1 MEDISL
7 HMRCLPGHMKAAFM
21 PTIVNF
27 PTIVQEALAVFG
39 DVFETEAARRHFA
52 EYLTGLIVA
61 ERKTVSGIN
70 REFALTTDQ
79 ACLNR
84 WLTEV
89 EWNVAVLND
98 RRLAWLQQAPQTRY
112 SPRGVIAIDNTLVD
126 HEGKLIEDVG
136 WFWDHANE
144 RHIIAH
150 DYLISNYVC
159 TSGAHYPIEWR
170 RFKKRD
176 ACTAEAFK
184 DHTALCIELL
194 DDVVQRA
201 IPGDFTFDSY
211 CTSTKVLNHIQSKQ
225 RAYVGDLKLNR
236 KVVYMGRE
244 QKLQDVARQ
253 IPWEAKKPV
262 RMGSTR
268 YWYFSKQ
275 MRLPEVT
282 HPVRI
287 VLFWRERDDQ
297 EASKA
302 LVSNRLGW
310 EVIRIV
316 LVYRHRWT
324 GTETFH
330 RDGKQ
335 QLGLGDCQVRSGEGQ
350 TRHVYLVSTAYRLL
364 MRSLGQSRVQD
375 WARRTLTPIGEACR
389 AVKAETLER
398 VVDWIVEKLPVE
410 HWSVPEI
417 KASLAQS

>member
-1 MEDISL
+1 
-7 HMRCLPGHMKAAFM
+7 MKAAFM
-21 PTIVNF
+21 PTIVDF

-39 DVFETEAARRHFA
+39 NVFETEAARRHFA
-52 EYLTGLIVA
+52 EYLTGLMVA

-79 ACLNR
+79 SCLNR

-89 EWNVAVLND
+89 QWDVQTLND
-98 RRLAWLQQAPQTRY
+98 RRLAWLQQVPQTRY
-112 SPRGVIAIDNTLVD
+112 SSRGVIAIDNTLVD

-136 WFWDHANE
+136 WFWDHADE
-144 RHIIAH
+144 RHVIAH

-159 TSGAHYPIEWR
+159 PSGAHYPIEWR

-176 ACTAEAFK
+176 ACPEGTFQ
-184 DHTALCIELL
+184 DHTALCIELI
-194 DDVVQRA
+194 DDAVQRA

-211 CTSTKVLNHIQSKQ
+211 FTSTKVLNYIQSKQ

-236 KVVYMGRE
+236 KVVYAGRE
-244 QKLQDVARQ
+244 QKLQEVAQQ

-262 RMGSTR
+262 RMGSRR

-275 MRLPEVT
+275 MRIPDVT

-287 VLFWRERDDQ
+287 VLFWRERDDA

-350 TRHVYLVSTAYRLL
+350 TRHVYLVSTAYSLL
-364 MRSLGQSRVQD
+364 MRSLQQVRPQH
-375 WARRTLTPIGEACR
+375 WARRTLTTIGEACR

-398 VVDWIVEKLPVE
+398 VIDWIVEKLTVE
-410 HWSVPEI
+410 HWAVPEI
-417 KASLAQS
+417 KAVLV

>member
-1 MEDISL
+1 
-7 HMRCLPGHMKAAFM
+7 M
-21 PTIVNF
+21 PAIVDF
-27 PTIVQEALAVFG
+27 PTIVQEALALFG
-39 DVFETEAARRHFA
+39 DLFDTEPARRHFA

-61 ERKTVSGIN
+61 ENKTISGIN

-79 ACLNR
+79 SCLNR

-89 EWNVAVLND
+89 QWDVTALND

-112 SPRGVIAIDNTLVD
+112 SVRGVIAIDNTLVD
-126 HEGKLIEDVG
+126 HAGKLIEDVG
-136 WFWDHANE
+136 WFWDHADQ
-144 RHIIAH
+144 RHVIAH
-150 DYLISNYVC
+150 DYMISNYVC
-159 TSGAHYPIEWR
+159 PSKAHYPIEWR

-176 ACTAEAFK
+176 SCPAKDFK
-184 DHTALCIELL
+184 DHTELCIELI
-194 DDVVQRA
+194 DDAVQRE

-211 CTSTKVLNHIQSKQ
+211 FTSAKVLNHLQSKQ

-236 KVVYMGRE
+236 KVVYVGQE

-253 IPWEAKKPV
+253 IPWAAKKPIRV
-262 RMGSTR
+262 GTR
-268 YWYFSKQ
+268 QYWYFSKQ
-275 MRLPEVT
+275 MRIPDVG

-297 EASKA
+297 DASKA

-350 TRHVYLVSTAYRLL
+350 TRHVYLVSAAYSLL
-364 MRSLGQSRVQD
+364 MRSLQQSRAQD
-375 WARRTLTPIGEACR
+375 WARRTLTTIGEACR

-398 VVDWIVEKLPVE
+398 MIDWIVDKLTVD
-410 HWSVPEI
+410 HWSNTDI
-417 KASLAQS
+417 KDVLVYS

>member
-1 MEDISL
+1 
-7 HMRCLPGHMKAAFM
+7 M
-21 PTIVNF
+21 PAIVDF
-27 PTIVQEALAVFG
+27 PTVVQEALVIFG
-39 DVFETEAARRHFA
+39 DLFDTEPARRHFA
-52 EYLTGLIVA
+52 EYLTGLMVA
-61 ERKTVSGIN
+61 ENKTVSGIN

-79 ACLNR
+79 SCFNR

-89 EWNVAVLND
+89 EWDITALND

-112 SPRGVIAIDNTLVD
+112 SGRGVIAIDNTLVT

-136 WFWDHANE
+136 WFWDHADE
-144 RHIIAH
+144 RHVIAH

-159 TSGAHYPIEWR
+159 PARAHYPIEWR

-176 ACTAEAFK
+176 TCPAQEFK
-184 DHTALCIELL
+184 DHTELCIELI
-194 DDVVQRA
+194 DDALKRG
-201 IPGDFTFDSY
+201 IPGAFTFDSY
-211 CTSTKVLNHIQSKQ
+211 FTSAKVLNHLQSKQ
-225 RAYVGDLKLNR
+225 AAYVGDLKLNR
-236 KVVYMGRE
+236 KVVYAGRE

-262 RMGSTR
+262 RVGSRR
-268 YWYFSKQ
+268 YWYFSKH
-275 MRLPEVT
+275 MRIPDVG
-282 HPVRI
+282 HPVRV

-310 EVIRIV
+310 EVIRMV

-350 TRHVYLVSTAYRLL
+350 TRHVYLVSAAYSLL
-364 MRSLGQSRVQD
+364 MRSLQQSRAQD
-375 WARRTLTPIGEACR
+375 WARRTLTTIGEACR

-398 VVDWIVEKLPVE
+398 MIDWVVDKLTVD
-410 HWSVPEI
+410 HWSIADI
-417 KASLAQS
+417 KAVLV

>member
-1 MEDISL
+1 
-7 HMRCLPGHMKAAFM
+7 M
-21 PTIVNF
+21 PAIVDF
-27 PTIVQEALAVFG
+27 PTVVQEALVIFG
-39 DVFETEAARRHFA
+39 DLFDTEPARRHFA
-52 EYLTGLIVA
+52 EYLTGLMVA
-61 ERKTVSGIN
+61 ENKTVSGIN

-79 ACLNR
+79 SCFNR

-89 EWNVAVLND
+89 EWDITALND

-112 SPRGVIAIDNTLVD
+112 SGRGVIAIDNTLVT

-136 WFWDHANE
+136 WFWDHADE
-144 RHIIAH
+144 RHVIAH

-159 TSGAHYPIEWR
+159 PSRAHSPIEWR
-170 RFKKRD
+170 RLKKRD
-176 ACTAEAFK
+176 TCPAQEFK
-184 DHTALCIELL
+184 DHTELCIELI
-194 DDVVQRA
+194 DDALKRG
-201 IPGDFTFDSY
+201 IPGAFTFDSY
-211 CTSTKVLNHIQSKQ
+211 FTSAKVLNHLQSKQ
-225 RAYVGDLKLNR
+225 AAYVGDLKLNR
-236 KVVYMGRE
+236 KVVYAGRE

-262 RMGSTR
+262 RVGSRR
-268 YWYFSKQ
+268 YWYFSKH
-275 MRLPEVT
+275 MRIPDVG
-282 HPVRI
+282 HPVRV

-310 EVIRIV
+310 EVIRMV

-350 TRHVYLVSTAYRLL
+350 TRHVYLVSAAYSLL
-364 MRSLGQSRVQD
+364 MRSLQQSRAQD
-375 WARRTLTPIGEACR
+375 WARRTLTTIGEACR

-398 VVDWIVEKLPVE
+398 MIDWVVDKLTVD
-410 HWSVPEI
+410 HWSIADI
-417 KASLAQS
+417 KAVLVYS

>member
-1 MEDISL
+1 
-7 HMRCLPGHMKAAFM
+7 M
-21 PTIVNF
+21 PSIVDF

-39 DVFETEAARRHFA
+39 DVFDTEAARRHFA
-52 EYLTGLIVA
+52 EYLTGLMIA
-61 ERKTVSGIN
+61 EKQTVRGIN
-70 REFALTTDQ
+70 REFVVTTDQ
-79 ACLNR
+79 SCLNR
-84 WLTEV
+84 WLNEV
-89 EWNVAVLND
+89 AWDVTVLND
-98 RRLAWLQQAPQTRY
+98 RRLVWLQGDPKTRY
-112 SPRGVIAIDNTLVD
+112 SARGVIAIDNTLVD
-126 HEGKLIEDVG
+126 HAGKLIEDVG

-144 RHIIAH
+144 RYLIAH

-159 TSGAHYPIEWR
+159 PSGAHYPMEWR
-170 RFKKRD
+170 RFRKRD
-176 ACTAEAFK
+176 TCPEGAFK
-184 DHTALCIELL
+184 DHTALCIELI
-194 DDVVQRA
+194 DDAVQRA

-211 CTSTKVLNHIQSKQ
+211 FTSAKVLNHIQGTK
-225 RAYVGDLKLNR
+225 RAYVGDLQLNR
-236 KVVYMGRE
+236 KVVYAGQE

-275 MRLPEVT
+275 MRIPDVT

-287 VLFWRERDDQ
+287 VLFWRERDAQ

-310 EVIRIV
+310 EVMRIV

-335 QLGLGDCQVRSGEGQ
+335 QLGLGDCQVRTGEGQ
-350 TRHVYLVSTAYRLL
+350 TRHVYLVSTAYSLL
-364 MRSLGQSRVQD
+364 MRSLPQVHPQH
-375 WARRTLTPIGEACR
+375 WARRTLTTIGEACR

-398 VVDWIVEKLPVE
+398 VIDWIVEKLTVE
-410 HWSVPEI
+410 HWSVPAM
-417 KASLAQS
+417 KAVLAQS

>member
-1 MEDISL
+1 
-7 HMRCLPGHMKAAFM
+7 MKAAFM
-21 PTIVNF
+21 PTIVDF

-39 DVFETEAARRHFA
+39 NVFETEAARRHFA
-52 EYLTGLIVA
+52 EYLTGLMVA

-79 ACLNR
+79 SCLNR

-89 EWNVAVLND
+89 QWDVQTLND
-98 RRLAWLQQAPQTRY
+98 RRLAWLQQVPQTRY
-112 SPRGVIAIDNTLVD
+112 SSRGVIAIDNTLVD

-136 WFWDHANE
+136 WFWDHADE
-144 RHIIAH
+144 RHVIAH

-159 TSGAHYPIEWR
+159 PSGAHYPIEWR

-176 ACTAEAFK
+176 ACPAGTFQ
-184 DHTALCIELL
+184 DHTTLCIELI
-194 DDVVQRA
+194 DDAVQRA

-211 CTSTKVLNHIQSKQ
+211 FTSTKVLNHIQSKQ

-236 KVVYMGRE
+236 KVVYAGRE
-244 QKLQDVARQ
+244 QKLQEVAQQ

-262 RMGSTR
+262 RMGSRR

-275 MRLPEVT
+275 MRIPDVT

-287 VLFWRERDDQ
+287 VLFWPERDDT

-324 GTETFH
+324 GTATFH

-350 TRHVYLVSTAYRLL
+350 TRHVYLVSTAYSLL
-364 MRSLGQSRVQD
+364 MRSLQQVRPQH
-375 WARRTLTPIGEACR
+375 WARRTLTTIGEACR
-389 AVKAETLER
+389 AVKAETLEQ
-398 VVDWIVEKLPVE
+398 VIDWIVEKLTAE
-410 HWSVPEI
+410 HWTVPEI
-417 KASLAQS
+417 KAVLV

>member
-1 MEDISL
+1 
-7 HMRCLPGHMKAAFM
+7 M
-21 PTIVNF
+21 PTIVDF
-27 PTIVQEALAVFG
+27 PTIVKDALTVFG
-39 DVFETEAARRHFA
+39 EVFDTEAARRHFA

-61 ERKTVSGIN
+61 ENKTVSGIN
-70 REFALTTDQ
+70 QEFALTTDQ
-79 ACLNR
+79 SCLNR

-89 EWNVAVLND
+89 HWDVQALND
-98 RRLAWLQQAPQTRY
+98 KRLAWLQQAPHTRY
-112 SPRGVIAIDNTLVD
+112 SPRGVIAIDHTLVT
-126 HEGKLIEDVG
+126 HEGKLIADVG
-136 WFWDHANE
+136 WFWDHADQ
-144 RHIIAH
+144 RHVIAH
-150 DYLISNYVC
+150 DYVISNYVC
-159 TSGAHYPIEWR
+159 PSGAHYPIEWR
-170 RFKKRD
+170 RFQKRE
-176 ACTAEAFK
+176 ACAAAEFK
-184 DHTALCIELL
+184 DHTMLRMELI
-194 DDVVQRA
+194 DETIKRA

-211 CTSTKVLNHIQSKQ
+211 FTSAKLLNHIQSKQ

-236 KVVYMGRE
+236 KVVYAGRE
-244 QKLQDVARQ
+244 RKLPEVARQ

-275 MRLPEVT
+275 MRIPDVH

-335 QLGLGDCQVRSGEGQ
+335 QLGLGDCQVCSGEGQ
-350 TRHVYLVSTAYRLL
+350 TRHVYLVSAAYSLL
-364 MRSLGQSRVQD
+364 MRSLQQSRAQD
-375 WARRTLTPIGEACR
+375 WARRTLTTIGEACR
-389 AVKAETLER
+389 AVKAETVER
-398 VVDWIVEKLPVE
+398 MIDFPNLRFKP
-410 HWSVPEI
+410 PP
-417 KASLAQS
+417 

>member
-1 MEDISL
+1 MQ
-7 HMRCLPGHMKAAFM
+7 AAFM
-21 PTIVNF
+21 PTIVDF

-39 DVFETEAARRHFA
+39 NVFETEAARRHFA
-52 EYLTGLIVA
+52 EYLTGLMVA

-79 ACLNR
+79 SCLNR

-89 EWNVAVLND
+89 QWDVQTLND
-98 RRLAWLQQAPQTRY
+98 RRLAWLQQVPQTRY
-112 SPRGVIAIDNTLVD
+112 SSRGVIAIDNTLVD

-136 WFWDHANE
+136 GFWDHADE
-144 RHIIAH
+144 RHVIAH

-159 TSGAHYPIEWR
+159 PSGAHYPIEWR

-176 ACTAEAFK
+176 ACPEGTFQ
-184 DHTALCIELL
+184 DHTVLCIELI
-194 DDVVQRA
+194 DDAVQRA

-211 CTSTKVLNHIQSKQ
+211 FTSTKVLNHIQSKQ

-236 KVVYMGRE
+236 KVVYAGRE
-244 QKLQDVARQ
+244 QKLQEVAQQ

-262 RMGSTR
+262 RMGSRR

-275 MRLPEVT
+275 MRIPDVT

-287 VLFWRERDDQ
+287 VLFWRERDDT

-350 TRHVYLVSTAYRLL
+350 TRHVYLVSTAYSLL
-364 MRSLGQSRVQD
+364 MRSLQQVRPQH
-375 WARRTLTPIGEACR
+375 WARRTLTTIGEACR

-398 VVDWIVEKLPVE
+398 VIDWIVEKLTVE
-410 HWSVPEI
+410 HWAVPEI
-417 KASLAQS
+417 KAVLV